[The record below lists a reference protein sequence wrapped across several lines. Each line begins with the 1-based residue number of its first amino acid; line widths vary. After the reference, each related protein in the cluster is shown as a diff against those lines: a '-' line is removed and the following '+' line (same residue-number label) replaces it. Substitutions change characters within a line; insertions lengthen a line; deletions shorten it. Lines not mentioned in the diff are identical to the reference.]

1 MAQRLPNACNQLSPA
16 LQRVVQ
22 RFPITNDGDT
32 LIDVLMDIAWPDD
45 PDACPERE
53 PALSKAEGPVLSK
66 AEGPVLSKAE
76 GGRKVKPFHRQKA
89 GKMLLERGAGKD
101 PTPVLR
107 AIRER
112 PEPSQSV
119 SHHPEYP
126 PDYIL
131 DPTKS
136 CIYCSPSL
144 GMKEGHE
151 GDHRRD
157 YEALAKAR
165 AEVQRMKDELGIKPD
180 PNRPKIDISS
190 YLPPKDW
197 VPHPDQVRKEA
208 AKFWADIE
216 LRLERQ
222 KQWPA
227 IEERRRKKLAQIY
240 PSHSDDEPS
249 RSNPPD
255 P

>member
-1 MAQRLPNACNQLSPA
+1 MSPDPFDDPSSI
-16 LQRVVQ
+16 QSIIRDHIIS
-22 RFPITNDGDT
+22 ITNDGDT

-45 PDACPERE
+45 PDACLEPE
-53 PALSKAEGPVLSK
+53 
-66 AEGPVLSKAE
+66 PVLSKAE

-101 PTPVLR
+101 PTPSITVVQ
-107 AIRER
+107 AR
-112 PEPSQSV
+112 PKPSQIA
-119 SHHPEYP
+119 SHHPDYP
-126 PDYIL
+126 PDYVL

-240 PSHSDDEPS
+240 PSHSEDA
-249 RSNPPD
+249 PPD
-255 P
+255 T

>member
-1 MAQRLPNACNQLSPA
+1 MSPDPFETPLPSPLSG
-16 LQRVVQ
+16 
-22 RFPITNDGDT
+22 TT
-32 LIDVLMDIAWPDD
+32 
-45 PDACPERE
+45 
-53 PALSKAEGPVLSK
+53 SY
-66 AEGPVLSKAE
+66 LSKAE
-76 GGRKVKPFHRQKA
+76 GGRRVKPFHRQKA

-119 SHHPEYP
+119 SRHPEYP